1 MRQTPIPPHTEC
13 IVGNIIGKHYK
24 GVDKAITSGTKHFS
38 AGTKVYCVFMYG
50 GMGHGQIR
58 VYGKLRH
65 SFRMIDIVIRASF
78 IKNFRL
84 QKVYNPKIL
93 AFLNKYNDYAIDS
106 NDGIETHIN
115 TLNSSND
122 EIKEDYAR

>member
-1 MRQTPIPPHTEC
+1 MQATTTIPPHTEC

-24 GVDKAITSGTKHFS
+24 GLEKAITSGTKHFS

-50 GMGHGQIR
+50 GMGHQQVR

-65 SFRMIDIVIRASF
+65 SFRMIDVVIRTSH

-84 QKVYNPKIL
+84 QKVYNPKVL
-93 AFLNKYNDYAIDS
+93 AFLNKYPYHPLFTINGEQLFIDS
-106 NDGIETHIN
+106 
-115 TLNSSND
+115 LNSSND
-122 EIKEDYAR
+122 EI